1 MNEISQHFRILITAA
16 KPLPMVVRKP
26 VLLKLWLFNPARTR
40 IFLFTGLLIF
50 LFTASPMSQSIVD
63 AWHPLDQNS
72 LKTGVMELFN
82 SPILR
87 KQQDLREVRY
97 WQLLTF
103 FWMLGLSVV
112 SIILILDLPR
122 SIKEREQMS
131 AELLQQSDE
140 VRETNPLLYETLT
153 VTAENLR
160 LDSSPPDLS
169 IEKGKDTPAKTPLE
183 VAKTRAVP
191 KAEKKSRFVGS
202 NQRYRI
208 DKALASGGAGVVYQ
222 AEDTVLGRKVAL
234 KELLEDLASDVEQ
247 AERFKSEARALALLN
262 HRHILPIYDLLEEN
276 GRFWLVME
284 LLTAGT
290 LSDKIG
296 SAGTLDKGQIIKIAK
311 GIASGLEF
319 AHQQGFVHRDIKP
332 ANILFASDG
341 SFRLT
346 DFGIAKHQA
355 TGVKTSHGLILGSP
369 GYMSPEQAAGEAVD
383 ARSDIYSL
391 GITMY
396 QMLTAEL
403 PFQGDTSSVMAQ
415 HITRPAP
422 APSIIN
428 ASVSKELDAV
438 VLKMLAK
445 KPEER
450 YQTAADLIKALNDL
464 N

>member
-1 MNEISQHFRILITAA
+1 MHYYRTLKAA
-16 KPLPMVVRKP
+16 ARPLPQVIRKP
-26 VLLKLWLFNPARTR
+26 SLLKLWLFKPVRTR
-40 IFLFTGLLIF
+40 IFLFAGLLIF
-50 LFTASPMSQSIVD
+50 LFITSPMSQSIVD

-72 LKTGVMELFN
+72 LKTGVMELLN

-97 WQLLTF
+97 WQLLIF
-103 FWMLGLSVV
+103 LWMLGLSVT

-122 SIKEREQMS
+122 SIKAGEQMS
-131 AELLQQSDE
+131 ANLLQQSDE
-140 VRETNPLLYETLT
+140 VRETNPLLYETLA

-160 LDSSPPDLS
+160 LDSSPLDLS
-169 IEKGKDTPAKTPLE
+169 VQEEKAAPAETPLE
-183 VAKTRAVP
+183 IAKTRAVP
-191 KAEKKSRFVGS
+191 KAEKKARFVGS

-234 KELLEDLASDVEQ
+234 KELLEDLASDEEQ

-262 HRHILPIYDLLEEN
+262 HTHILPVYDLLEEN

-290 LSDKIG
+290 LSDRIG
-296 SAGTLDKGQIIKIAK
+296 SVETLDTSQIIEITR

-319 AHQQGFVHRDIKP
+319 AHKQGFVHRDIKP
-332 ANILFASDG
+332 ANILFADDG

-355 TGVKTSHGLILGSP
+355 TGIKTSHGLILGSP

-422 APSIIN
+422 APSIVN
-428 ASVSKELDAV
+428 PSVSKALDAV

-450 YQTAADLIKALNDL
+450 YQAAADLIEALNDL

>member
-1 MNEISQHFRILITAA
+1 MNVITRHCKTLITAA
-16 KPLPMVVRKP
+16 KPLPLIVNKP
-26 VLLKLWLFNPARTR
+26 ALLKLWLLKPATAR
-40 IFLFTGLLIF
+40 IFLIASLLIY
-50 LFTASPMSQSIVD
+50 LVLTNHLSQAIID

-72 LKTGVMELFN
+72 LKTGVMELLN

-97 WQLLTF
+97 WQLLMF
-103 FWMLGLSVV
+103 FWMLGLTIA

-122 SIKEREQMS
+122 SIKAGKQMS

-153 VTAENLR
+153 FRAENLK
-160 LDSSPPDLS
+160 LDSSPLEPS
-169 IEKGKDTPAKTPLE
+169 VEKVKGTPAKSPLE

-191 KAEKKSRFVGS
+191 KAEKKARFVGS

-234 KELLEDLASDVEQ
+234 KELLEDLASDEEQ

-262 HRHILPIYDLLEEN
+262 HKHILPVYDLLEEN

-290 LSDKIG
+290 LSDRIG
-296 SAGTLDKGQIIKIAK
+296 SVGTLDTSQIIEITR

-319 AHQQGFVHRDIKP
+319 AHKQGFVHRDIKP
-332 ANILFASDG
+332 ANILFADDG

-355 TGVKTSHGLILGSP
+355 TGIKTSHGLILGSP

-415 HITRPAP
+415 HITRPAT
-422 APSIIN
+422 APSLIN
-428 ASVSKELDAV
+428 TSVSKALDAV

>member
-1 MNEISQHFRILITAA
+1 MNVITRHCKTLITAS
-16 KPLPMVVRKP
+16 KPLPLIVSKP
-26 VLLKLWLFNPARTR
+26 ALLKLWLLKPARAR
-40 IFLFTGLLIF
+40 IFLFTGLLIY
-50 LFTASPMSQSIVD
+50 LVLANHLSQSIVD

-72 LKTGVMELFN
+72 LKTGVMELLN

-87 KQQDLREVRY
+87 KQQNLREVRY
-97 WQLLTF
+97 WQLLIF
-103 FWMLGLSVV
+103 LWMLGLSVT

-122 SIKEREQMS
+122 SIKAGEQMS
-131 AELLQQSDE
+131 ADLLQQSDE
-140 VRETNPLLYETLT
+140 VRETNPLPYETLA

-160 LDSSPPDLS
+160 LDSSPLDLS
-169 IEKGKDTPAKTPLE
+169 VQEEKAAPAETPLE
-183 VAKTRAVP
+183 IAKTRVVP
-191 KAEKKSRFVGS
+191 KAEKKARFVGLK
-202 NQRYRI
+202 QRYKI

-234 KELLEDLASDVEQ
+234 KELLEDLASDEEQ

-262 HRHILPIYDLLEEN
+262 HKHILPVYDLLEEN

-296 SAGTLDKGQIIKIAK
+296 SMGTVDTSQIIEIVR
-311 GIASGLEF
+311 GIASGLEC
-319 AHQQGFVHRDIKP
+319 AHKQGFVHRDIKP
-332 ANILFASDG
+332 ANILFADDG

-355 TGVKTSHGLILGSP
+355 TGINTSHGLILGSP

-396 QMLTAEL
+396 QMLTTEL
-403 PFQGDTSSVMAQ
+403 PFQGDTSCVMAQ
-415 HITRPAP
+415 QITRPAP

-428 ASVSKELDAV
+428 TSVSKALDAV

>member
-87 KQQDLREVRY
+87 KQQDLRQVRY
-97 WQLLTF
+97 WQFLIF
-103 FWMLGLSVV
+103 FWMLGLSVAL
-112 SIILILDLPR
+112 IILILDLPR
-122 SIKEREQMS
+122 SIKAGEQMS

-140 VRETNPLLYETLT
+140 VRETNPLIYETLT

-160 LDSSPPDLS
+160 LYSSPPDLS
-169 IEKGKDTPAKTPLE
+169 VEKGKDTPAKTSLE
-183 VAKTRAVP
+183 VAKTRAIP
-191 KAEKKSRFVGS
+191 KAETKARFVGS

-208 DKALASGGAGVVYQ
+208 DKAIASGGAGVVYQ

-319 AHQQGFVHRDIKP
+319 AHQQGFVHRDI
-332 ANILFASDG
+332 
-341 SFRLT
+341 
-346 DFGIAKHQA
+346 
-355 TGVKTSHGLILGSP
+355 
-369 GYMSPEQAAGEAVD
+369 
-383 ARSDIYSL
+383 
-391 GITMY
+391 
-396 QMLTAEL
+396 
-403 PFQGDTSSVMAQ
+403 
-415 HITRPAP
+415 
-422 APSIIN
+422 
-428 ASVSKELDAV
+428 
-438 VLKMLAK
+438 
-445 KPEER
+445 
-450 YQTAADLIKALNDL
+450 
-464 N
+464 

>member
-1 MNEISQHFRILITAA
+1 MNVITRHCKTLITAA
-16 KPLPMVVRKP
+16 KPLPLIVRKP
-26 VLLKLWLFNPARTR
+26 TLLKLWILRPARAR
-40 IFLFTGLLIF
+40 IFLFTCLLIY
-50 LFTASPMSQSIVD
+50 LVLANHLSQAIVD

-72 LKTGVMELFN
+72 LKTGVMELLN

-97 WQLLTF
+97 WQLLIF
-103 FWMLGLSVV
+103 FWMLGLSIA
-112 SIILILDLPR
+112 SIKLILDLPR
-122 SIKEREQMS
+122 SIKTGKQMS
-131 AELLQQSDE
+131 AELPQQSDE
-140 VRETNPLLYETLT
+140 ARETNPLLYETST
-153 VTAENLR
+153 VTAEDLK
-160 LDSSPPDLS
+160 LDSSQLDPS
-169 IEKGKDTPAKTPLE
+169 VEKGKGTPAKSLLE

-191 KAEKKSRFVGS
+191 KAEEKARFVGLK
-202 NQRYRI
+202 QRYRI

-222 AEDTVLGRKVAL
+222 AVDTVLGRKVAL
-234 KELLEDLASDVEQ
+234 KELLEDLACDEEQ

-262 HRHILPIYDLLEEN
+262 HTHILPIYDLLEEN

-290 LSDKIG
+290 LGDKIG
-296 SAGTLDKGQIIKIAK
+296 SMGTLDASRIIEIVR

-319 AHQQGFVHRDIKP
+319 AHKQGFVHRDIKP
-332 ANILFASDG
+332 ANILFADDG

-355 TGVKTSHGLILGSP
+355 TGINTSHGLILGSP

-403 PFQGDTSSVMAQ
+403 PFQGDTSCVMAQ

-428 ASVSKELDAV
+428 TSISKELDAV

-450 YQTAADLIKALNDL
+450 YQTAADLIEALNDL